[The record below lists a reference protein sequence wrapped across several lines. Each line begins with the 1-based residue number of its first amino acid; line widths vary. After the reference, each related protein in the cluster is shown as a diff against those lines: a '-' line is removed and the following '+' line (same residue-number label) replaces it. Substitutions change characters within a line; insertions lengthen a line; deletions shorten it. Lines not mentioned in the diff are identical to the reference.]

1 MRRKWPERGDLVH
14 LDFDPSKGR
23 EQQGKRYA
31 LVLTREPFNRFGLV
45 LAAPITQGGGF
56 ARENGFTV
64 SLTGSG
70 MSTQGVVL
78 CNQVRM
84 LDFTERAG
92 RVVEKAPDDLVDEVL
107 ARVRTL
113 LD

>member
-1 MRRKWPERGDLVH
+1 MKPKWPDRGDVVH
-14 LDFDPSKGR
+14 LDFDPTRGR

-31 LVLTREPFNRFGLV
+31 LVLTRAPFNRFGLV
-45 LAAPITQGGGF
+45 LAAPITQGGGL

-64 SLTGSG
+64 SLAATGLNA
-70 MSTQGVVL
+70 QGVVL

-84 LDFTERAG
+84 LDFTERVGKVIERAS
-92 RVVEKAPDDLVDEVL
+92 DDVVDEVL
-107 ARVRTL
+107 ARVRAL